1 VSRRGED
8 LGPGPPT
15 LLAPGRL
22 TARSVLM
29 LQRLAGNAS
38 TVGLVVQRLLK
49 LNDPASVTVGHLQQQ
64 LNAAGAKPRLPVTG
78 RFDAGTKAAVVA
90 FQAKY
95 PGLKGSTAGEVNNA
109 TQKQLNL
116 VAPLASPSGE
126 KTVVVGGEEVR
137 GLSAPPEDH
146 LHLALAAKGAAV
158 RELQERINGSTTMSA
173 AKRKGRASAKDLLS
187 LDGYFGPLTEAALK
201 QFQTDSGLK
210 PSGTS
215 DGATWKQLLAAAA
228 ATQGRVEYEWREE
241 VEGVT
246 NVGDRAR
253 YEWKLSADRLLI
265 SANINFVPAGGAKA
279 ADVSGRVH
287 EWLTDIRSVWNSFKA
302 VNKANKKD
310 AVRIDFEARQ
320 KTGDFTVNVWK
331 DAKRSDSANWH
342 TGDHRRGLAP
352 HEFGHLIGLAD
363 EYNRDE
369 GQYLAA
375 TGEEVPVGAVGGIKD
390 ADADAIAKRIKAQIP
405 ITDKG
410 ANTGLA
416 LSNAVTIDLGAQGG
430 DSRLVAQHYTALY
443 GSSITKDIPA
453 AFQAKGIT
461 GFNDHLSAAISPF
474 LYENK
479 SIMGTM
485 DLASAAT
492 VKATGHD
499 HSVEPRH
506 VRPFVN
512 IIIRERT
519 LQSGTPVI
527 YEPVRR

>member
-1 VSRRGED
+1 MN
-8 LGPGPPT
+8 P
-15 LLAPGRL
+15 RL
-22 TARSVLM
+22 MLS

-38 TVGLVVQRLLK
+38 TTALVVQRLLK
-49 LNDPASVTVGHLQQQ
+49 LNDPASPAIGHLQQQ
-64 LNAAGAKPRLPVTG
+64 LNAAGAKPRLAVTG
-78 RFDAGTKAAVVA
+78 RFDAGTKAAVQA
-90 FQAKY
+90 FQAAH
-95 PGLKGSTAGEVNNA
+95 PGLKGSKAGEVDDA
-109 TQKQLNL
+109 TQKELNSL
-116 VAPLASPSGE
+116 APLRSPSGE

-137 GLSAPPEDH
+137 GLTAPAEDH
-146 LHLALAAKGAAV
+146 LHLALASKGVAV
-158 RELQERINGSTTMSA
+158 RELQERINGSSTMSA
-173 AKRKGRASAKDLLS
+173 AKRKGRASASDLLHV
-187 LDGYFGPLTEAALK
+187 DGVFGPLTETALK

-210 PSGTS
+210 PSGAA
-215 DGATWKQLLAAAA
+215 DGTTWKQLLAAAA
-228 ATQGRVEYEWREE
+228 ADQGRVEYDWREE

-287 EWLTDIRSVWNSFKA
+287 EWLTDIRSVWSSFKA

-310 AVRIDFEARQ
+310 AVKIDFEARQ
-320 KTGDFTVNVWK
+320 RTGDFTVNVWK
-331 DAKRSDSANWH
+331 DGARSDSANWH

-375 TGEEVPVGAVGGIKD
+375 TGEEVPVGQVGGIKD

-410 ANTGLA
+410 AQTGLA
-416 LSNAVTIDLGAQGG
+416 LSTAVTHDLNAQGG
-430 DSRLVAQHYTALY
+430 DSRLVAQHYAALY
-443 GSSITKDIPA
+443 GSSITADIPA
-453 AFQAKGIT
+453 AFRAKGIT
-461 GFNDHLSAAISPF
+461 GFNDHLSDAITPF

-512 IIIRERT
+512 IIIRERA
-519 LQSGTPVI
+519 LASGAPVV